1 MDATRHSSPWNLP
14 HAAAPDDVHPPR
26 EVDVV
31 VVGAG
36 IAGLTAAVLL
46 ARANKSVAVLE
57 MGPRL
62 GFGDTGQTT
71 AHLSTVPDLGYA
83 QVRKNFGA
91 EAAKV
96 VARGHL
102 AAFETIAKLVKDC
115 NIACDFERLKATFYA
130 QDDKQAKALAEE
142 RDAMQ
147 EAGLTVEPS
156 PAGSLPFEVVDAF
169 RLAGQGQF
177 EPLAYLD
184 GLAAELR
191 RHGGVVCTQVRHKAA
206 NRGKDGRFAVDV
218 VRLADQTEAQ
228 MHAGRV
234 IYATHTPPTKLTLQL
249 TMSPQRTYAMAF
261 RVGDAPQAGLYYDLA
276 EPYHYVRRHP
286 HKDDANDVLIV
297 GGCDHRSGALE
308 DTEQA
313 YAELEAYSR
322 RHWPVTACLNRWS
335 GQVFEP
341 ADGLPY
347 IGTLPGA
354 DGSYVITGL
363 SGNGMVGGTLG
374 GIICAELAQDKSV
387 GFGDVYRPDRI
398 KPVAQAVDTLKHQ
411 VEVTAHM
418 VGDRVKAWLR
428 TQKVEAGEGAV
439 MREGKDSLAVYND
452 GKKLHVLSPV
462 CPHAGCYVKF
472 NRAEKSWDCPCHG
485 SRFAG
490 DGTLLSGPAVSDL
503 PKLPD
508 HGDQQAV

>member
-1 MDATRHSSPWNLP
+1 
-14 HAAAPDDVHPPR
+14 
-26 EVDVV
+26 
-31 VVGAG
+31 
-36 IAGLTAAVLL
+36 
-46 ARANKSVAVLE
+46 
-57 MGPRL
+57 
-62 GFGDTGQTT
+62 
-71 AHLSTVPDLGYA
+71 
-83 QVRKNFGA
+83 
-91 EAAKV
+91 
-96 VARGHL
+96 
-102 AAFETIAKLVKDC
+102 
-115 NIACDFERLKATFYA
+115 
-130 QDDKQAKALAEE
+130 
-142 RDAMQ
+142 MQ
-147 EAGLTVEPS
+147 EAGLTVERV

-169 RLAGQGQF
+169 RLADQGQF
-177 EPLAYLD
+177 EPLAYLE

-206 NRGKDGRFAVDV
+206 NRGEDGRFTVDV
-218 VRLADQTEAQ
+218 VRLADQTEVQ

-261 RVGDAPQAGLYYDLA
+261 RVGDAPQAGLYYDMA
-276 EPYHYVRRHP
+276 EAYHYVRRHP
-286 HKDDANDVLIV
+286 HKDQGKDVLIV

-322 RHWPVTACLNRWS
+322 KYWPVTACLNRWS
-335 GQVFEP
+335 GQIFES

-363 SGNGMVGGTLG
+363 SGNGMIGGTLG
-374 GIICAELAQDKSV
+374 GIICAELAQDKRV
-387 GFGDVYRPDRI
+387 AFGDVYRPDRI

-411 VEVTAHM
+411 VEVAAHM

-452 GKKLHVLSPV
+452 GKTLHVLSPV

-503 PKLPD
+503 SKLPD